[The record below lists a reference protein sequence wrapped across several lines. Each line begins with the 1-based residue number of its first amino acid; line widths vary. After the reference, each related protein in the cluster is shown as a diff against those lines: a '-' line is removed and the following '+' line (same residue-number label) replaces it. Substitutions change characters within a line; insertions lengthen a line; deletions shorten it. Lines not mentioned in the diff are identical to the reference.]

1 LVGLTRRASAD
12 GLRVGILR
20 IFRAL
25 EELKLPATIL
35 LNSLVCEN
43 YPDVVERIKQRGDE
57 VCNHGADLI
66 KEAGYKHSLGWPVDD
81 QPIWMRTRAGPPRGS
96 QNLPLCGAFK
106 ANLCTDAF
114 AAPVDGGRCGF
125 LCE

>member
-57 VCNHGADLI
+57 VCNHGRSNTERLGDL
-66 KEAGYKHSLGWPVDD
+66 
-81 QPIWMRTRAGPPRGS
+81 
-96 QNLPLCGAFK
+96 
-106 ANLCTDAF
+106 
-114 AAPVDGGRCGF
+114 
-125 LCE
+125 